1 MKAMPLVIFSGLNFF
16 TYFMVIKL
24 EEAIRIFSFSFIH
37 TASSLCH
44 PVIYTA
50 GLWLMYKER
59 PNRKYNAYRVFL

>member
-1 MKAMPLVIFSGLNFF
+1 
-16 TYFMVIKL
+16 MVIKL

-59 PNRKYNAYRVFL
+59 PNRMYNAYRVFL